1 MIRNIAAGLTI
12 IVLTYAI
19 MCGLYEHFN
28 IVKKINIEHQN
39 IVRTFNL
46 IENTLLVQQI
56 EINHLQKLTENCHAI
71 Q

>member
-1 MIRNIAAGLTI
+1 MIRTIAAGLTI

-39 IVRTFNL
+39 ISSMFNL
-46 IENTLLVQQI
+46 VEKTLLVQQV